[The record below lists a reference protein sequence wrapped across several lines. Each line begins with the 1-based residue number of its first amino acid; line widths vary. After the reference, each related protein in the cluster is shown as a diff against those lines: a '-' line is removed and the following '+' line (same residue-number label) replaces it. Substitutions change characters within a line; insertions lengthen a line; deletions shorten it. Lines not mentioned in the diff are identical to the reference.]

1 PSSSYTITFDAG
13 VVANGTNVGGVIK
26 RAGGAAAATNGNS
39 LGDGNYVLRIDPTK
53 VQAEGFSL
61 VGDAVFGDLATDRF
75 FRMYGDND
83 GDGDVDGTDA
93 VALRNAQLSYNAA
106 LDWDGNGSVSAGAD
120 ITNFNSNRNRR
131 RRLF

>member
-1 PSSSYTITFDAG
+1 MGI
-13 VVANGTNVGGVIK
+13 
-26 RAGGAAAATNGNS
+26 ATGNS
-39 LGDGNYVLRIDPTK
+39 LADGNYILRVDASK
-53 VQAEGFSL
+53 VIAEGFSL
-61 VGDAVFGDLATDRF
+61 KGDNVFGDVATDRF